1 MTVFIGNCSV
11 YSWFCQW
18 ISFLF
23 DASDIWIERDRM
35 KYLNLYFHWRT
46 VSVTNT
52 FRSINMISLHYN
64 ACESCIFS
72 SFFWPKFMKARLSN
86 EVYFSRSP
94 IYQCNWSVPECPWKT
109 CVCSI
114 QTFALGS
121 NVWVWIVVCRCGY
134 PRASMT
140 NLDHLLFTGSASRFA
155 EFLVCLWLYLL
166 SCCLVQGCS
175 GLFVILNFF
184 FSLFIN
190 LLLLSHLSL
199 LQLFKC

>member
-1 MTVFIGNCSV
+1 MKSIFLGLPFINVIGVF
-11 YSWFCQW
+11 
-18 ISFLF
+18 
-23 DASDIWIERDRM
+23 
-35 KYLNLYFHWRT
+35 LNAL
-46 VSVTNT
+46 
-52 FRSINMISLHYN
+52 
-64 ACESCIFS
+64 ES
-72 SFFWPKFMKARLSN
+72 
-86 EVYFSRSP
+86 
-94 IYQCNWSVPECPWKT
+94 
-109 CVCSI
+109 SI

-184 FSLFIN
+184 F
-190 LLLLSHLSL
+190 
-199 LQLFKC
+199 